1 MSRVNTEFFL
11 ARRLAGRS
19 GGRRNVMTTI
29 ATVTVAV
36 SIAVMVVSLSVIM
49 GFKRE
54 ISGKLAG
61 FGGHVQITAL
71 SGGNSLETKPI
82 LRDQGLEDALLK
94 VKGVKNLSAYATK
107 GGIIKTRDAM
117 HGVMLKGVDAD
128 YDWSFFREHL
138 EEGELPTVG
147 GAAGN
152 SASGPAND
160 ASGNPAGSEADGA
173 VLSREIIVSRSLASL
188 LKISTGD
195 RVEMMF
201 IQPDTPPRRSQFK
214 ITGIYNSG
222 FEELDM
228 MVVPTD
234 IRNVQRIAGWD
245 HSQITGYE
253 ADTYNFKNL
262 ERFTEDIYGVVSDNW
277 KPETENLMVVNV
289 KQRFPQMFDW
299 LKAHDV
305 NAAVIIIIML
315 LVALLNMISA
325 LLIILLER
333 TRMIGVLKALG
344 MNNPSLQKMFL
355 IRSGYLII
363 GGMLWGNIV
372 GIALCLVQKHT
383 GLVTLDKT
391 GYMLSEVPISL
402 DWPLIAAL
410 NAGSFLLIVGLLA
423 IPTLVISRIKPDTT
437 IRYQ

>member
-11 ARRLAGRS
+11 ARRLAGKS
-19 GGRRNVMTTI
+19 GGRRNVMVTI
-29 ATVTVAV
+29 ATVTVAISV
-36 SIAVMVVSLSVIM
+36 AVMVVSLAVIM

-54 ISGKLAG
+54 ISEKLVG
-61 FGGHVQITAL
+61 FGGHVQITAV

-82 LRDQGLEDALLK
+82 VRNPDLEDALEQVRGLK
-94 VKGVKNLSAYATK
+94 SLNIYATK

-117 HGVMLKGVDAD
+117 QGVMLKGVGSD
-128 YDWSFFREHL
+128 YDWSFFRDNL
-138 EEGELPTVG
+138 KEGELPTVG
-147 GAAGN
+147 D
-152 SASGPAND
+152 S
-160 ASGNPAGSEADGA
+160 
-173 VLSREIIVSRSLASL
+173 VLTREIIISRSLSKL
-188 LKISTGD
+188 LKIGVGD

-201 IQPDTPPRRSQFK
+201 IQPDAQPRRTQFK

-228 MVVPTD
+228 MVIPTD

-245 HSQITGYE
+245 EGQITGYE
-253 ADTYNFKNL
+253 ADTYDLDDLAGFSD
-262 ERFTEDIYGVVSDNW
+262 DIYRAVFDNLR
-277 KPETENLMVVNV
+277 PDDENLMAVNV

-315 LVALLNMISA
+315 LVSLLNMISA

-344 MNNPSLQKMFL
+344 MDNPSLQKMFL
-355 IRSGYLII
+355 IRSAYLILK
-363 GGMLWGNIV
+363 GMLWGNII
-372 GIALCLVQKHT
+372 GIALCLVQKYT
-383 GLVTLDKT
+383 GLATLDQA
-391 GYMLSEVPISL
+391 GYFLSEVPVSL
-402 DWPLIAAL
+402 GWTWLAAL
-410 NAGSFLLIVGLLA
+410 NAGSFLLIVALLT